1 MTNGTNLTE
10 YSNIVKNNITMIKKI
25 QSFKHIIS
33 VLICFCILTI
43 GINQHS
49 KFIML
54 ENIEESIT
62 SEEAFGNKSKL
73 RLITNLEKLPVVTI
87 IQSSSSFTKES
98 KASTALAFLPKHVNG
113 IKHRIDSDRSPPNP
127 MAYRHPV

>member
-1 MTNGTNLTE
+1 MNLTE
-10 YSNIVKNNITMIKKI
+10 YSSIVKKYITMIKKN
-25 QSFKHIIS
+25 QSFKHIIT

-43 GINQHS
+43 GLNQHS

-54 ENIEESIT
+54 ENIEESIRC
-62 SEEAFGNKSKL
+62 EEAFGNKSKL
-73 RLITNLEKLPVVTI
+73 RLITNLEKLPAVTI
-87 IQSSSSFTKES
+87 IQSSSSFTES

-127 MAYRHPV
+127 MTYRHSV